1 MKFLLAAVGRAK
13 PGQERSLLEHYAARI
28 KWPLAIKEVEAKR
41 PLPSVERRARE
52 AALLLGVVPA
62 GAVVIALDERG
73 KNLTSADLARKLGQW
88 RDEGRADV
96 AFLIGGADG
105 HGPGVK
111 ERADLVLSL
120 GAMTWPHML
129 VRALLAEQLFRA
141 QCILEGHPYHRE

>member
-1 MKFLLAAVGRAK
+1 M
-13 PGQERSLLEHYAARI
+13 
-28 KWPLAIKEVEAKR
+28 
-41 PLPSVERRARE
+41 
-52 AALLLGVVPA
+52 
-62 GAVVIALDERG
+62 VIALDERG